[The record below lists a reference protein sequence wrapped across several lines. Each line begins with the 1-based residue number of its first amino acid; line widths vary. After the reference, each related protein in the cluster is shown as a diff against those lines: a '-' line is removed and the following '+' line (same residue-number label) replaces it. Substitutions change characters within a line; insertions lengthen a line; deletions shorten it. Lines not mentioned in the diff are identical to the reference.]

1 MKYRKHLLS
10 IISLITCLALTGC
23 DMPGFIYDTGYWL
36 DDKVD
41 DLGNWLNGNELEE
54 FTYKDT
60 EPYVPPVI
68 DIEPEVSEEVI
79 RIEDEAPKEEGD
91 TVDYD
96 DTALEQ
102 QLSADRY
109 YAYGTLSQEERR
121 IYRVIYT
128 TMFDFGE
135 KVPLPS
141 LDADMID
148 KAFTCVLTDNPELFY
163 VKGYNLIR
171 YERGGRVEK
180 MAISGLYTMTGD
192 DSVVHQERAEAYV
205 NTCLAGMPQ
214 TDDDYEKIKYLYE
227 YIIKSTEYDLDAE
240 NGQNY
245 LSVFENG
252 RSVCQGYAT
261 AMQYLM
267 IRSGLFCTLVRGIT
281 NSGENHAWNLVKS
294 NGDYYYVDVTWGDMS
309 YDLKADEEMAELPV
323 MPEVSYEYL
332 CVTTEDIRHTH
343 TLETVFPLPDCV
355 ARYDNY
361 YVRKGNYFT
370 EINEDQL
377 RSVFDEAYY
386 NGEVSVTVK
395 CANPYVYGDMKAF
408 LTSDGKVFEFLHDKG
423 NVNYVCLDN
432 LNELIFYI

>member
-1 MKYRKHLLS
+1 MCV
-10 IISLITCLALTGC
+10 TLTAC
-23 DMPGFIYDTGYWL
+23 DLPGFLYEAGYWI

-41 DLGNWLNGNELEE
+41 ELGYRLNGNKLEE
-54 FTYKDT
+54 FTFKDT
-60 EPYVPPVI
+60 EPYVPAVI
-68 DIEPEVSEEVI
+68 ELEPEVNEEVI
-79 RIEDEAPKEEGD
+79 TIEDEPEEDEGI
-91 TVDYD
+91 TVEFD
-96 DTALEQ
+96 DEAALEQ
-102 QLSADRY
+102 KLSADRY

-121 IYRVIYT
+121 IYRAIYDT
-128 TMFDFGE
+128 LFDFGE
-135 KVPLPS
+135 KRAMPT

-148 KAFTCVLTDNPELFY
+148 KVFTCVLADSPELFY

-171 YERGGRVEK
+171 YERGGVVEK
-180 MAISGLYTMTGD
+180 MAVSGLYTMTKD
-192 DSVVHQERAEAYV
+192 DSVIHQGRAEGYV
-205 NTCLAGMPQ
+205 DTCLAGMPQ
-214 TDDDYEKIKYLYE
+214 TEDDYEKIKYLYE
-227 YIIKSTEYDLDAE
+227 YIIKNTEYDLDAE

-332 CVTTEDIRHTH
+332 CVTTEDINLTH
-343 TLETVFPLPDCV
+343 TLETVFPLPECT

-361 YVRKGNYFT
+361 FVRKGNYFT

-377 RSVFDEAYY
+377 SCVFNDAYV
-386 NGEVSVTVK
+386 NGEGAVTIK
-395 CANPYVYGDMKAF
+395 CSSAFLYEDMKAF
-408 LTSDGKVFEFLHDKG
+408 LTSDGKVFEYLNGQG